1 MNRWLPTLVR
11 ARQAHEDA
19 VSQQVA
25 QQRLDVAEAT
35 TAATALSERLDALE
49 QPATAGISS
58 FLAAAAFRDAAA
70 STHSAAVQRIG
81 FAEQRL
87 ATGMAFLAEA
97 ARSRRTVEKL
107 AERIAAEQ
115 YANELAAYQ
124 RELDDLSITRHARSN
139 VSGGAK

>member
-11 ARQAHEDA
+11 ARQAREDA

-25 QQRLDVAEAT
+25 QQRLQLSEAT
-35 TAATALSERLDALE
+35 AAAAVLRERLDALE
-49 QPATAGISS
+49 QPETSGTRA
-58 FLAAAAFRDAAA
+58 FLAAAALRDAAA

-87 ATGMAFLAEA
+87 ATGMAALAEA

-107 AERIAAEQ
+107 GERIAAAQ

-124 RELDDLSITRHARSN
+124 RELDDLSIIRFARSKPA
-139 VSGGAK
+139 GGAT

>member
-11 ARQAHEDA
+11 ARQAREDA
-19 VSQQVA
+19 ASQQVA
-25 QQRLDVAEAT
+25 QQRRDVAD
-35 TAATALSERLDALE
+35 AAAAAAALSERLDALE
-49 QPATAGISS
+49 QPATAGTSA
-58 FLAAAAFRDAAA
+58 FLAAAAIRDAAA

-87 ATGMAFLAEA
+87 AAGISFLAEA

-107 AERIAAEQ
+107 AERIAAAQ

-124 RELDDLSITRHARSN
+124 RELDDLSITRHARAN
-139 VSGGAK
+139 TSGAAK